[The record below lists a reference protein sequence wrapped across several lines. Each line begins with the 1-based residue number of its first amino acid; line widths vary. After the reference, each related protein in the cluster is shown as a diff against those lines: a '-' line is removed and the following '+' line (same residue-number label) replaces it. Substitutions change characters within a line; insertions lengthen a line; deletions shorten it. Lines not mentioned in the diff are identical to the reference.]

1 MSSNDFSFDKGVTE
15 DPFLSYE
22 ASVKSRPNFSL
33 NPRESY
39 IQNANH
45 RDDLP
50 RLNHSPDPASR
61 ENYGYVQES
70 SRGGFSSLDAS
81 SRSQNL
87 FKHDRPEISHSSM
100 RNAVGTLAETSLE
113 RESPSDSSTVLRELD
128 ELKFRLS
135 NIELHLSD
143 TSRTLPFSSQS
154 YSPYGN
160 YRNPASHINAHSFS
174 PAPLNTMQTALS
186 QLQSYHPSPAV
197 LEPIQQAVQHA
208 ITLIHTTPSTVVEG
222 LCRSLAEL
230 CLGLVQQ
237 AIDASL
243 SNHQPGQNSI
253 EMAPHSTALDLSSSV
268 NSSPS
273 RSISTG
279 TFAYGSP
286 DRPLFRQP
294 PPSQGFNSNYRN
306 NSPSRASSRHSIF
319 SDTSRFQS
327 KLQRLPHSPLR
338 PRQPSSSM
346 STSSTA
352 RQPSMKYIENSQDPS
367 FGPSFLDTSYNHST
381 PTKSSLNVSPEP
393 ESPL

>member
-1 MSSNDFSFDKGVTE
+1 MSSNDFSFDKGVVE

-22 ASVKSRPNFSL
+22 ASVKSRPNISL
-33 NPRESY
+33 NTHESY
-39 IQNANH
+39 FQNAKH
-45 RDDLP
+45 QDDLP
-50 RLNHSPDPASR
+50 SLNSGPDVATR
-61 ENYGYVQES
+61 ENHGYMQES
-70 SRGGFSSLDAS
+70 SRSGLSSLDAN
-81 SRSQNL
+81 SRSQDPFGL
-87 FKHDRPEISHSSM
+87 ERPVINHASM
-100 RNAVGTLAETSLE
+100 RNAVGPLAETSLE
-113 RESPSDSSTVLRELD
+113 RASPSENSTVLRELD

-135 NIELHLSD
+135 NIEFHMSQHSP
-143 TSRTLPFSSQS
+143 TISSASHS

-160 YRNPASHINAHSFS
+160 SRNAASHMNTQSFS

-186 QLQSYHPSPAV
+186 RLQTYHPSPAV
-197 LEPIQQAVQHA
+197 LEPIKQAVQHA
-208 ITLIHTTPSTVVEG
+208 ITLTHTTPSTVVEA

-243 SNHQPGQNSI
+243 SSHQPGQNSI
-253 EMAPHSTALDLSSSV
+253 EMAPHSTALDLSNSV
-268 NSSPS
+268 HSSPS
-273 RSISTG
+273 RSISTD
-279 TFAYGSP
+279 TSAYSSP
-286 DRPLFRQP
+286 DRPLFRP
-294 PPSQGFNSNYRN
+294 PPSSQGYKSNYRST
-306 NSPSRASSRHSIF
+306 SPSRASFRHSVF

-346 STSSTA
+346 STSSTV
-352 RQPSMKYIENSQDPS
+352 RQPSMKYIENSQDSS